1 MSFKRLV
8 ATVSLLAIF
17 TMAMRISVTSD
28 TWWHLRA
35 GSWILEHG
43 QLLRQ
48 DPFSLTRLGQP
59 WLYPGWL
66 AQIGMVA
73 TFERLGFPGL
83 NLFTALSVLVG
94 FAFVWK
100 SVEAPALLK
109 GFTFVLA
116 AACAGVYWSARPQ
129 ILSFA
134 LTGAFIW
141 ALERGRRQGRG
152 SLWLWPALTALWVN
166 LHGGFAIG
174 LLLLLIALISTGL
187 DRITPTRFGVPP
199 SGSPKLGLG
208 TIAAGAGM
216 AAAAVSLNP
225 NGPLMLAYPFK
236 TVSIGVLQDYIQ
248 EWQSPNFHSLEL
260 QPFLWMLLL
269 TLAFLALS
277 PEAPNWREL
286 LSVSAFAY
294 LGFLAARNIA
304 LFALVALPILTK
316 HMSMTL
322 QTWFPSRAPANQLPA
337 RTAQAVN
344 VLLLVLLV
352 AAAGL
357 KSIIPMSR
365 SANETA
371 IRDQT
376 PVAAAA
382 YLLEA
387 RPPGPLLNSYN
398 WGSYVIWALYPHYL
412 SFVDGR
418 TDLFDDEILQE
429 YLQLWRADPGWEDIL
444 SRWGLKTA
452 LLEPEAPITRELLL
466 AGWRIL
472 YQDPQAV
479 VLSES

>member
-1 MSFKRLV
+1 MNFKRLV
-8 ATVSLLAIF
+8 STVSLLAIF
-17 TMAMRISVTSD
+17 TMALRISVTSD

-35 GSWILEHG
+35 GRWIVENG

-48 DPFSLTRLGQP
+48 DLFSLTRLGQP

-66 AQIGMVA
+66 AQIAMIA
-73 TFERLGFPGL
+73 TFDWLDFPGL

-100 SVEAPALLK
+100 SVEAPVLLK

-134 LTGAFIW
+134 LTGAWIW
-141 ALERGRRQGRG
+141 ALQRARQRG
-152 SLWLWPALTALWVN
+152 SGAVWAWPALMALWVN
-166 LHGGFAIG
+166 LHGGFAVG
-174 LLLLLIALISTGL
+174 LLLLLVEVVAAGL
-187 DRITPTRFGVPP
+187 DRITPSRFGILP
-199 SGSPKLGLG
+199 SGSPQLSLGRV
-208 TIAAGAGM
+208 AAGAGVTV
-216 AAAAVSLNP
+216 AAVGLNP
-225 NGPLMLAYPFK
+225 NGLRMLAYPFK

-269 TLAFLALS
+269 TVVFLSLS
-277 PEAPNWREL
+277 SESPNWREL
-286 LSVSAFAY
+286 LSITAFAY

-304 LFALVALPILTK
+304 LFALVTLPILTR
-316 HMSMTL
+316 HMALTL
-322 QTWFPSRAPANQLPA
+322 QTWFPSRAPAKQLPA
-337 RTAQAVN
+337 RTAQALN
-344 VLLLVLLV
+344 VILLVVLV
-352 AAAGL
+352 AVAGL
-357 KSIIPMSR
+357 KAITPLSR
-365 SANETA
+365 SANEAA
-371 IRDQT
+371 IRDQS
-376 PVAAAA
+376 PVAAAS

-429 YLQLWRADPGWEDIL
+429 YLELWRADPGWEAIVE
-444 SRWGLKTA
+444 RWGLRAA
-452 LLEPEAPITRELLL
+452 LLEPEAPISRELLL
-466 AGWRIL
+466 AGWQLR
-472 YQDPQAV
+472 YHDPQAV
-479 VLSES
+479 VLTQD

>member
-1 MSFKRLV
+1 MNFKRLV
-8 ATVSLLAIF
+8 TAVSLLAIF
-17 TMAMRISVTSD
+17 TMALRISVTTD

-35 GSWILEHG
+35 GSWMLESG
-43 QLLRQ
+43 ELLRQ

-66 AQIGMVA
+66 AQLVMIT
-73 TFERLGFPGL
+73 TFERLGYPGL
-83 NLFTALSVLVG
+83 NLLTALSVLVG
-94 FAFVWK
+94 FAFLWK
-100 SVEAPALLK
+100 SVEAPSLLK

-141 ALERGRRQGRG
+141 ALQRARRHGGR
-152 SLWLWPALTALWVN
+152 SFWLLPALMALWAN
-166 LHGGFAIG
+166 LHGGFAVG
-174 LLLLLIALISTGL
+174 LLLLLIELTSAGL
-187 DRITPTRFGVPP
+187 DRITPTRFGVP
-199 SGSPKLGLG
+199 SSSSPVLGLG
-208 TIAAGAGM
+208 KLAAGAGLS
-216 AAAAVSLNP
+216 AAAVSLNP

-236 TVSIGVLQDYIQ
+236 TISIGVLQDYIQ

-277 PEAPNWREL
+277 PESPNWREL

-316 HMSMTL
+316 HMGMTL
-322 QTWFPSRAPANQLPA
+322 RTWFPSRASANQLSA
-337 RTAQAVN
+337 RTAQALN
-344 VLLLVLLV
+344 TLLLVMLV
-352 AAAGL
+352 GAAAL
-357 KSIIPMSR
+357 KSITPLSR
-365 SANETA
+365 SANERA
-371 IRDQT
+371 VRDQA

-398 WGSYVIWALYPHYL
+398 WGSYVIWVLYPDYL

-429 YLQLWRADPGWEDIL
+429 YLQLWRADPGWEDIV

-452 LLEPEAPITRELLL
+452 LLEPEAPITRALLE
-466 AGWRIL
+466 AGWRLL
-472 YQDPQAV
+472 YEDPQAV
-479 VLSES
+479 VLTES

>member
-1 MSFKRLV
+1 MNFKRLV
-8 ATVSLLAIF
+8 SSVSLLAIF
-17 TMAMRISVTSD
+17 TMALRISVTSD

-35 GSWILEHG
+35 GSWIVENG

-48 DPFSLTRLGQP
+48 DLFSLTRLGQP

-66 AQIGMVA
+66 AQIGMIT
-73 TFERLGFPGL
+73 TFEWLGFPGL

-134 LTGAFIW
+134 LTGAWIW
-141 ALERGRRQGRG
+141 ALERGRLRG
-152 SLWLWPALTALWVN
+152 PRALWVWPALMALWVN
-166 LHGGFAIG
+166 LHGGFAVG
-174 LLLLLIALISTGL
+174 LLLLAVELISAGL
-187 DRITPTRFGVPP
+187 DRITPSRFDIPP
-199 SGSPKLGLG
+199 SGSPKLGLARIG
-208 TIAAGAGM
+208 AGAG
-216 AAAAVSLNP
+216 ASIVAVSLNP

-260 QPFLWMLLL
+260 QPFLWLLLL
-269 TLAFLALS
+269 TAAFLALS
-277 PEAPNWREL
+277 PKSPNWREL
-286 LSVSAFAY
+286 LSVAVFAY

-304 LFALVALPILTK
+304 LFALVVLPILTR
-316 HMSMTL
+316 HMQMTL
-322 QTWFPSRAPANQLPA
+322 QTWFPSRAPAKQLPA
-337 RTAQAVN
+337 GAAQAVN
-344 VLLLVLLV
+344 LILLVVLV

-357 KSIIPMSR
+357 KAFTPLSR
-365 SANETA
+365 SANEA
-371 IRDQT
+371 AVREQT
-376 PVAAAA
+376 PVAAAD

-398 WGSYVIWALYPHYL
+398 WGSYVIWALYPNYL

-429 YLQLWRADPGWEDIL
+429 YLELWRADPGWEDSL
-444 SRWGLKTA
+444 ERWGLKTA

-472 YQDPQAV
+472 YEDPQAV

>member
-1 MSFKRLV
+1 MNFKRLV
-8 ATVSLLAIF
+8 STVSLLAIF
-17 TMAMRISVTSD
+17 TMALRISVTSD

-35 GSWILEHG
+35 GSWIVENG

-48 DPFSLTRLGQP
+48 DLFSLTRLGQP

-66 AQIGMVA
+66 AQIAMIA
-73 TFERLGFPGL
+73 TFERTGFPGL
-83 NLFTALSVLVG
+83 NLFTALSVLIG

-100 SVEAPALLK
+100 SVAAPPLLK

-134 LTGAFIW
+134 LTGAWIW
-141 ALERGRRQGRG
+141 ALQRGRQYGPRA
-152 SLWLWPALTALWVN
+152 LWVWPALMALWVN
-166 LHGGFAIG
+166 LHGGFAVG
-174 LLLLLIALISTGL
+174 LLLLAVELISAGL
-187 DRITPTRFGVPP
+187 DRITPFRFGIPP
-199 SGSPKLGLG
+199 SGSPKLGLAR
-208 TIAAGAGM
+208 IAAGAG
-216 AAAAVSLNP
+216 ASVVAVGLNP

-269 TLAFLALS
+269 TAAFLALS
-277 PEAPNWREL
+277 PESPNWREL
-286 LSVSAFAY
+286 LSVTIFAY

-304 LFALVALPILTK
+304 LFALVALPILTR
-316 HMSMTL
+316 HMAMTL
-322 QTWFPSRAPANQLPA
+322 QAWFPSRVPAKQLPA

-344 VLLLVLLV
+344 LILLV
-352 AAAGL
+352 ALVAVAAL
-357 KSIIPMSR
+357 KSITPLSR

-376 PVAAAA
+376 PVAAAD

-398 WGSYVIWALYPHYL
+398 WGSYVTWALYPNYL

-429 YLQLWRADPGWEDIL
+429 YLELWRADPGWEAIIQ
-444 SRWGLKTA
+444 RWGLKTA
-452 LLEPEAPITRELLL
+452 LLEPEAPITRALLL

-472 YQDPQAV
+472 YEDPQAV